1 MTTSN
6 NGGEAGIE
14 TDAMETELA
23 IERNVGTTKP
33 ASSNMMNYL
42 TGGATEETVQE
53 NDRIVINDGT
63 QSDLTGFDN
72 RVPLNLLPY
81 KKDQITIE
89 HARKTYRFRH
99 VLKRYDYT
107 IGLVYSNESSV
118 TEYRAELEIMFD
130 TLMVIGKLVYEKKIV
145 KLATQMGIKRWD
157 KQAIQSFSDLQQWAV
172 HPSNHSNHMSQIE
185 VLETLTRMFFHEL
198 DSVGRDYW
206 LDSAVSAWTEKQ
218 KIVMDHSTGY
228 SGNKIFERKRDSEG
242 FVKSLFKRANL
253 DYHISLLRRKLSDK
267 YGVTFCRKQNAK
279 SSIMEYRPVM
289 QGKERIGWIGHSAR
303 DGQLWESSEE
313 MDEPK
318 ECPSMTTSDFLSQV
332 VEDLK
337 ERREFELAGEV
348 KRLMGRKRTRVM
360 VGMNI
365 VREEDES
372 ETSPLTGGSG
382 VQVRERMTRLK
393 PKTYLTN
400 TAVH

>member
-6 NGGEAGIE
+6 DGGEAGIE
-14 TDAMETELA
+14 TDAKETELA

-172 HPSNHSNHMSQIE
+172 HPSNHSNHISQIE
-185 VLETLTRMFFHEL
+185 VLETLTRMFFDEL

-253 DYHISLLRRKLSDK
+253 DYHISLL
-267 YGVTFCRKQNAK
+267 
-279 SSIMEYRPVM
+279 
-289 QGKERIGWIGHSAR
+289 
-303 DGQLWESSEE
+303 
-313 MDEPK
+313 
-318 ECPSMTTSDFLSQV
+318 
-332 VEDLK
+332 
-337 ERREFELAGEV
+337 
-348 KRLMGRKRTRVM
+348 
-360 VGMNI
+360 
-365 VREEDES
+365 
-372 ETSPLTGGSG
+372 
-382 VQVRERMTRLK
+382 
-393 PKTYLTN
+393 
-400 TAVH
+400 